1 MTTQYS
7 HRTKKNI
14 LSLLIVQLNNSA
26 RVIFFLAR
34 CARSNERSVPEI
46 KFLRSSQSSQKITT
60 SYFKTSNSTKIL
72 IVIS

>member
-7 HRTKKNI
+7 QRTKKNI

-34 CARSNERSVPEI
+34 CARNNERSVPEI

-60 SYFKTSNSTKIL
+60 SYFKTSN
-72 IVIS
+72 